1 MKWDSKKSEELLSR
15 VKSPGGYGVHLGPY
29 DDGRLK
35 WRTRLLFNIGLKVVW
50 GIAFKF
56 YRSSKIGIIGGKME
70 DEVIKKYGGIV
81 YAFWHH
87 YSQYYFFYIE
97 GKRHIMMI
105 SPKDGGEFGSRC
117 MAKIGVI
124 AVRGAPKKISARSG
138 RVKDKKG
145 REALS
150 AMVRLVRDESFHAG
164 MAVDGSKGPLLKMK
178 IGAVSL
184 ARETGSPIIV
194 LTAAAKPHFR
204 ILSWDRM
211 WMPAPRSKIVYFF
224 TGPFFVPKGAD
235 YEEMEEIRLKIEEHM
250 IDMYEKGVAY
260 FKDESIRASFPEP
273 KWI

>member
-1 MKWDSKKSEELLSR
+1 MRWDSVKSEELLSK
-15 VKSPGGYGVHLGPY
+15 VKEPGSYGVHLGPY
-29 DDGRLK
+29 KDDRFKLT
-35 WRTRLLFNIGLKVVW
+35 TRLLFNIGLNVVW
-50 GIAFKF
+50 SIVFRF
-56 YRSSKIGIIGGKME
+56 YRSSKIGVIGGEME
-70 DEVIKKYGGIV
+70 DEMTKRRGGAI

-124 AVRGAPKKISARSG
+124 AVRGAPKKISAKSG
-138 RVKDKKG
+138 RVKDKQG

-178 IGAVSL
+178 MGTVSL
-184 ARETGSPIIV
+184 ARKTGSPIIV
-194 LTAAAKPHFR
+194 LTVAARPHFR

-211 WMPAPRSKIVYFF
+211 WMPAPLSKIVYFF

-235 YEEMEEIRLKIEEHM
+235 YDEMEEIRLKIERHM
-250 IDMYEKGVAY
+250 TDMYEMGAAY
-260 FKDESIRASFPEP
+260 FADEGVRAKFPDPE
-273 KWI
+273 WI